1 MGEKI
6 RTTLGAW
13 MGVAV
18 SKQVSGFAVT
28 EAVAFPPQSWEYEE
42 NTLEIIKIDHS
53 QIISYNLNGE
63 VCSRYGDDIWRLT
76 YSLNP
81 KQHKPL
87 DFTKISDHS
96 DRDLAKRLMFAVI
109 HFSKGKGKTIKAPAS
124 ITSLYGLAIL
134 PMQQYSYKEGIKL
147 SNFFEQ
153 KRIVS
158 SYLTSIVKV
167 NSNRAREN
175 KTMLAFLARLPE
187 NISGIHYD
195 YDIKHN
201 ELLAKYIKEWEDGL
215 NQSECIP
222 PRILQN
228 AQQMRWE
235 HIEAVYQVLPT
246 LVQFIERLLQNP
258 FNYYSFETNLYTK
271 AKKANIPLPKA
282 FLTPQDLIE
291 ELDFGVFCQQYE
303 IKGRE
308 SLKHF
313 LSKLANTCRHLIYG
327 YTGMRN
333 DEGCLLEIGCYQD
346 KGAGIHPIINGLEKK
361 NGIPTSH
368 PFVTIKEIKKVIDI
382 QEAITLTIAK
392 YTNPDKASL
401 PLLFNS
407 SWITGG
413 NRIAHLEAISIH
425 PEKELPLDESKLV
438 ITNEEMDKTLKATEP
453 ERDWDNDKNYGVGK
467 VWKFKW
473 HQYRRSIAVY
483 ALNSGLVSLTALG
496 KQFRQFFEATT
507 AHYGNGHFVA
517 QPLAG
522 TDSTYHVKY
531 EMDTQR
537 EKYEALAMYRDMLF
551 NLEHPESGF
560 APDESSDGDITP
572 EDQILDPITPD
583 TIAKKLKLG
592 HVSYTNTAI
601 GSCKSIKPCDGHI
614 MLFYAGCVDCKDAE
628 VNDDKLE
635 RTIESTIEFKQDLE
649 IHMPGSVELRDIET
663 DIAAL
668 ARLQQ
673 KRLGDRNE

>member
-1 MGEKI
+1 M
-6 RTTLGAW
+6 GAW

-18 SKQVSGFAVT
+18 SKQTSGFTATQAVP
-28 EAVAFPPQSWEYEE
+28 FPPQSWEYED
-42 NTLEIIKIDHS
+42 NTSDITKIDHQ
-53 QIISYNLNGE
+53 QIISYDLEGK
-63 VCSRYGDDIWRLT
+63 VCSRYGDDIWRLN
-76 YSLNP
+76 YSLNI
-81 KQHKPL
+81 KQHKSL
-87 DFTKISDHS
+87 DFAKIYDEH
-96 DRDLAKRLMFAVI
+96 DRAIAKRLMFAVI
-109 HFSKGKGKTIKAPAS
+109 HFSKGNGKTIKAPAS
-124 ITSLYGLAIL
+124 IKSLYGLVIL
-134 PMQQYSYKEGIKL
+134 PMQKYAQEEGISLAK
-147 SNFFEQ
+147 FFGH
-153 KRIVS
+153 KRTINR
-158 SYLTSIVKV
+158 YLNSVVKV
-167 NSNRAREN
+167 NCNRAREN
-175 KTMLAFLARLPE
+175 KTLLAFLERLPE

-195 YDIKHN
+195 HDIKHD
-201 ELLAKYIKEWEDGL
+201 ELLAKFIKEWEDSL

-246 LVQFIERLLQNP
+246 LVRFIERLLQNP
-258 FNYYSFETNLYTK
+258 FNYYSIETNFYTK
-271 AKKANIPLPKA
+271 AKKANIPLPKT
-282 FLTPQDLIE
+282 FLTPKDLIE
-291 ELDFGVFCQQYE
+291 ELDFGAFCQQYE

-346 KGAGIHPIINGLEKK
+346 KGAGIHPVINGLEKK
-361 NGIPTSH
+361 NGIPIPH

-392 YTNPDKASL
+392 YTHPDKASL

-413 NRIAHLEAISIH
+413 NRIAHLEAITMH
-425 PEKELPLDESKLV
+425 PEKELPLDESKLI
-438 ITNEEMDKTLKATEP
+438 ITDEEMNKTLKATEP
-453 ERDWDNDKNYGVGK
+453 DRDWDNDKNYGIGK

-496 KQFRQFFEATT
+496 KQFRHFFEATT

-531 EMDTQR
+531 EMDNQR

-551 NLEHPESGF
+551 NLERPESGF
-560 APDESSDGDITP
+560 APDENNDRDITP
-572 EDQILDPITPD
+572 EDQILGPITPH

-601 GSCKSIKPCDGHI
+601 GSCKSTKPCDGHI
-614 MLFYAGCVDCKDAE
+614 MLFYAGCVDCEDAE
-628 VNDDKLE
+628 VNDDKLAYA
-635 RTIESTIEFKQDLE
+635 IKSIIEFKQDLE

-663 DIAAL
+663 DLVAL

-673 KRLGDRNE
+673 KRRGARNE

>member
-18 SKQVSGFAVT
+18 SKQLSGFAAT
-28 EAVAFPPQSWEYEE
+28 EVVSFPPQSWEYKE
-42 NTLEIIKIDHS
+42 NTSEIIKIDYS
-53 QIISYNLNGE
+53 QIISYDLNGE

-87 DFTKISDHS
+87 DFTKISDDN
-96 DRDLAKRLMFAVI
+96 DRDLAKRLMFAAI
-109 HFSKGKGKTIKAPAS
+109 HFSKGNGKTIKAPAS
-124 ITSLYGLAIL
+124 IKSLYGLAIL
-134 PMQQYSYKEGIKL
+134 PMQQYSYKEGVSL

-153 KRIVS
+153 KRIIS
-158 SYLTSIVKV
+158 NYLTSIVKLKK
-167 NSNRAREN
+167 NRAREN
-175 KTMLAFLARLPE
+175 KALLAFLEKLPE
-187 NISGIHYD
+187 NISGMHYD
-195 YDIKHN
+195 YDTKHQD
-201 ELLAKYIKEWEDGL
+201 LLNKYIKEWEGGL

-235 HIEAVYQVLPT
+235 HIDSVVEVLSK
-246 LVQFIERLLQNP
+246 LEKLIHLLMSDP
-258 FNYYSFETNLYTK
+258 FNYDSFQGNSCSR
-271 AKKANIPLPKA
+271 AKKADYPIPKQ
-282 FLTPQDLIE
+282 FISMQSLIKKLKIE
-291 ELDFGVFCQQYE
+291 HFCNKYK

-308 SLKHF
+308 SLKQY
-313 LSKLANTCRHLIYG
+313 LSKLANTSRHLIYG

-333 DEGCLLEIGCYQD
+333 DEGCLLEIGCYQR
-346 KGAGIHPIINGLEKK
+346 KGPSVYPIINGLEKK
-361 NGIPTSH
+361 NGIPQSH
-368 PFVTIKEIKKVIDI
+368 PFVTIQEIEKVINV
-382 QEAITLTIAK
+382 QTAITLAISKYSHLQERSLSLIFNPGWIIGGKAK
-392 YTNPDKASL
+392 YM
-401 PLLFNS
+401 
-407 SWITGG
+407 
-413 NRIAHLEAISIH
+413 EAISIY
-425 PEKELPLDESKLV
+425 PENELPLDESRL
-438 ITNEEMDKTLKATEP
+438 ILTDDEMKNTLKATEP
-453 ERDWDNDKNYGVGK
+453 NRDWDNDPDYQVGK

-496 KQFRQFFEATT
+496 KQFRHFFEATT
-507 AHYGNGHFVA
+507 MHYGNGHFVA

-522 TDSTYHVKY
+522 TDSIYHVKH
-531 EMDTQR
+531 EMDNQR
-537 EKYEALAMYRDMLF
+537 EKYESLAMYRDMMF
-551 NLEHPESGF
+551 NLERPESGF
-560 APDESSDGDITP
+560 APDEHHDTDVTP

-583 TIAKKLKLG
+583 TIGKKLKQG
-592 HVSYTNTAI
+592 QVAYTNTAI

-614 MLFYAGCVDCKDAE
+614 MLFFAGCVDCEDAE
-628 VNDDKLE
+628 VNDDKLI
-635 RTIESTIEFKQDLE
+635 RTIESVTEFKQDLE

-663 DIAAL
+663 DIAVL